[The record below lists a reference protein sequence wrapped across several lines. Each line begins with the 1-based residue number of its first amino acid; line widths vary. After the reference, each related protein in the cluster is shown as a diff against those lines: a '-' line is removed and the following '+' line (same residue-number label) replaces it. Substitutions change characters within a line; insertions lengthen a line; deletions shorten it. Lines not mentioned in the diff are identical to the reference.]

1 MMRGR
6 GRGALDRAPLDHPA
20 QRDPCMACVFV
31 ASACLWCVVALVVWV
46 VVGVV
51 T

>member
-1 MMRGR
+1 MMRGH
-6 GRGALDRAPLDHPA
+6 GRGALDRAPLDRPA

-31 ASACLWCVVALVVWV
+31 ASAVAWCVVALFVWLI
-46 VVGVV
+46 VGAV